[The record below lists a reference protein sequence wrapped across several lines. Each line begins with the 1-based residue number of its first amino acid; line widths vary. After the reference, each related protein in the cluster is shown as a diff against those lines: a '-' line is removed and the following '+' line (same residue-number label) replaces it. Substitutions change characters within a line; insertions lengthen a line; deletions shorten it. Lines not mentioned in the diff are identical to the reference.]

1 MQQLNKAEKIKQCI
15 SQLDEITTVEFRG
28 QVEQL
33 VKSLSNSIFNIVL
46 HGVDELCK
54 KVKKLESDI
63 AIETTLNELLI
74 YCKNCNQ
81 LSQKTNNTIHNFE
94 ILPTVLK
101 ERLLSSLKNELKISI
116 FSAVDYINRV
126 EQKVIYPAK
135 LILEQFD
142 NSFSFNSNYQ
152 QVYYNSKSLEKRW
165 QLAVINNNSYEIE
178 EIKKLF
184 HHMFTEAG
192 LTHDFTDEIT
202 SKKLNKVIKRL
213 LKRSIAQ
220 LHTLATFHQ
229 LQSAKDQWIDADSLR
244 SFKSDEIRK
253 EKHQQKISDR
263 YTGNPSINIFSR
275 DHKDKCLFAEEMAF
289 AHGIDKIAQDE
300 GAIYK
305 GFLTCT
311 LPTRFHHIS
320 AGRQNTKYKFKTV
333 TDGHKAL
340 QKAWANTRAG
350 LTYHQQPIKHFIK
363 VFHPHLSSIPHMH
376 AVLFLNSRYH
386 VRLLVTQMA
395 SRLNQHDNWIIYWSD
410 DEIETSTGI
419 SSHPDQSKNGI
430 VFKIF
435 DDQDDIAHAV
445 RYCLKGL
452 KNGIFSTDIVDNEKP
467 DAEEPIKIQAWCS
480 THSIRRYSSS
490 AVGKTLW
497 RDLRK
502 LPDFGSEAQKAA
514 KEGDYAK
521 FYQITQRDKNE
532 ILLPMQKKN
541 GDGRIWIFAK
551 KITTDSPLV
560 FVNYIQPRTPKVPGE
575 IVENETHTVVE
586 VVDLPCHNT
595 DLTVIYNKRDR
606 MISLNNTHTKN
617 PLLSFFKV
625 GKSFLRFFK
634 SGFQVLRRLL
644 TLRL

>member
-33 VKSLSNSIFNIVL
+33 VKGVANSIFNIVL

-54 KVKKLESDI
+54 KAKKLESDI
-63 AIETTLNELLI
+63 TIETTLNELLI

-81 LSQKTNNTIHNFE
+81 LSQKTTNTIHNFE
-94 ILPTVLK
+94 ILPTILK
-101 ERLLSSLKNELKISI
+101 ARLLSSLKKELKVSI
-116 FSAVDYINRV
+116 FSAADYINRV
-126 EQKVIYPAK
+126 EQKIIYPAK

-165 QLAVINNNSYEIE
+165 QLAIINNNSCQIK

-184 HHMFTEAG
+184 HQMFTDAE

-229 LQSAKDQWIDADSLR
+229 LQSAKDKWIDADSLR
-244 SFKSDEIRK
+244 LFKSDEIRK
-253 EKHQQKISDR
+253 EKYQQKISDR

-275 DHKDKCLFAEEMAF
+275 DHKNKCRFAEEIAF
-289 AHGIDKIAQDE
+289 AHGIDKISQDE

-311 LPTRFHHIS
+311 LPTSFHHIS
-320 AGRQNTKYKFKTV
+320 AGRKNTKYKFKTV

-350 LTYHQQPIKHFIK
+350 LIYHQQPIKHFIK
-363 VFHPHLSSIPHMH
+363 VFHPHLSGVPHMH
-376 AVLFLNSRYH
+376 AVVFLNSRYH
-386 VRLLVTQMA
+386 VRLLVTEMA
-395 SRLNQHDNWIIYWSD
+395 KRLEQSENWAIYWAP
-410 DEIETSTGI
+410 DEIETPSGTSAISDSTN
-419 SSHPDQSKNGI
+419 NGI
-430 VFKIF
+430 VFKLF
-435 DDQDDIAHAV
+435 NDQDDIANAV

-452 KNGIFSTDIVDNEKP
+452 KSGISTGIVDNEKP

-514 KEGDYAK
+514 KEGDYAR
-521 FYQITQRDKNE
+521 FYRITQHSLKE
-532 ILLPMQKKN
+532 VYLPMPTE
-541 GDGRIWIFAK
+541 DMGRTWIFAK
-551 KITTDSPLV
+551 KTAPDSLLV
-560 FVNYIQPRTPKVPGE
+560 IVRYLKTVIPKIQIDLSKN
-575 IVENETHTVVE
+575 ENMVE
-586 VVDLPCHNT
+586 VDLTSYSTN
-595 DLTVIYNKRDR
+595 LTVIYNKRDSFES
-606 MISLNNTHTKN
+606 IIKTKGKH
-617 PLLSFFKV
+617 LFKI
-625 GKSFLRFFK
+625 GMRFFNDFK
-634 SGFQVLRRLL
+634 SKLKRLYATIVKL
-644 TLRL
+644 FNN